1 MLHCTPSM
9 LRCSLQF
16 CKTPGNLLKFRVM
29 SVLTTPVKMK
39 DTYYLFN
46 PGRLERQDNTLRFI
60 PRNEQGQE
68 LPPKFIPVEGLENLY
83 VFGSLDANSAL
94 YNFLGKNRVSVHFFD
109 YYEHYTGS
117 FQPKEYLLA
126 GKMQVEQTRVY
137 LDPAKRLH
145 LARGFV
151 DGASA
156 NMLRNLKYYAG
167 RGRNLESLMDNIGQ
181 YRAGLASVKDIAS
194 LMGLEGN
201 CRQTYYAAFDQIIN
215 EFEMGGRTKQPPGNE
230 LNALVSFGNMVCYSQ
245 ALDAIYHT
253 QLNPTISFLHE
264 PGARRYSLALDVAEI
279 FKPILVDRTIFSLV
293 NKKEIQARH
302 FDNALNGCFL
312 NPAGKQVFLRALEE
326 RLKET
331 IQHRVLN
338 KKVSYKYL
346 IRLECYKLVKYILQ
360 MEPAY
365 KPFKIWW

>member
-1 MLHCTPSM
+1 
-9 LRCSLQF
+9 
-16 CKTPGNLLKFRVM
+16 
-29 SVLTTPVKMK
+29 MK

-46 PGRLERQDNTLRFI
+46 PGRLERQDNTLRFV
-60 PRNEQGQE
+60 PKDEEGRE
-68 LPPKFIPVEGLENLY
+68 LQPKFIPVEGLENLY

-94 YNFLGKNRVSVHFFD
+94 YNFLGKNRVTVHFFD

-137 LDPAKRLH
+137 LDRKRRLH

-151 DGASA
+151 EGASA
-156 NMLRNLKYYAG
+156 NMLRNLKYYGG
-167 RGRNLESLMDNIGQ
+167 RGRDLTLHIEAIEK
-181 YRAGLASVKDIAS
+181 YRAGLADVPDVPA

-201 CRQTYYAAFDQIIN
+201 CRQTYYAAFDLIIN
-215 EFEMGGRTKQPPGNE
+215 DFNLESRMKQPPGNE
-230 LNALVSFGNMVCYSQ
+230 LNALISFGNMVCYTQ
-245 ALDAIYHT
+245 TLDQIYHT

-264 PGARRYSLALDVAEI
+264 PGARRYSLALDLAEV

-293 NKKEIQARH
+293 NKREIQAKH
-302 FDNALNGCFL
+302 FDRAVNGCFL
-312 NPAGKQVFLRALEE
+312 NNTGKQIYLRALEE
-326 RLKET
+326 RLSET
-331 IQHRVLN
+331 IQHRTLN

-346 IRLECYKLVKYILQ
+346 LRLECYKLSKYILQ
-360 MEPAY
+360 MESAY